1 MGERQLR
8 SRSMTTVVEAA
19 PRDSES
25 CHDSGE
31 FVCNTAEIETLGNK
45 KVTPKLKYK

>member
-8 SRSMTTVVEAA
+8 SRSMATAEAA

-25 CHDSGE
+25 CHDIRE
-31 FVCNTAEIETLGNK
+31 LVCNTAEI
-45 KVTPKLKYK
+45 